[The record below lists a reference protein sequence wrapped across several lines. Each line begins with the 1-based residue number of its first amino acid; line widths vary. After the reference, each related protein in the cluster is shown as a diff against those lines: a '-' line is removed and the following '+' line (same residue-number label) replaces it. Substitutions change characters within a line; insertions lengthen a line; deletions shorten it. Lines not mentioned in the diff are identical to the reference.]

1 MLKGLAPL
9 TICAIVLVICGTA
22 LAQDSKKVK
31 PEAVDVDSPMPV
43 FKGIENAWKNADSEK
58 LSSYAGEAKIYLNVE
73 GMDKDPGYFS
83 KSQFYYLFK
92 KMFVNNRQTK
102 FVFVRYHNID
112 RSDRKV
118 FGIAHRNY
126 KNSRS
131 GKLFQDKV
139 YVTLKKEGER
149 WVVAEIK
156 TTS

>member
-22 LAQDSKKVK
+22 WAQESAKVK
-31 PEAVDVDSPMPV
+31 PELVDVDSPMPV

-58 LSSYAGEAKIYLNVE
+58 LSRYAGEARIYLNVE
-73 GMDKDPGYFS
+73 GMEKEPGYFS

-92 KMFVNNRQTK
+92 KMFTNNRQTK
-102 FVFVRYHNID
+102 FEFVRYHNID